1 MSELTVQ
8 YLVLERC
15 DPARNMARFYVLTI
29 EPTLFGDTALV
40 REWGR
45 LGQRGR
51 RRLDLF
57 AGRVQAIEALEAW
70 LVRKARRG
78 YVRRNS
84 TASPFEP
91 IPRSAGR
98 GFSAVSGFCSCMSRR
113 FPLKT
118 NRRDLAPLAPG
129 NSASV

>member
-8 YLVLERC
+8 YLVLERR

-57 AGRVQAIEALEAW
+57 AGRVQAAEALEAW

-84 TASPFEP
+84 TASVNRPVHRDIARLERD
-91 IPRSAGR
+91 IP
-98 GFSAVSGFCSCMSRR
+98 
-113 FPLKT
+113 
-118 NRRDLAPLAPG
+118 
-129 NSASV
+129 

>member
-57 AGRVQAIEALEAW
+57 VLLNRLI
-70 LVRKARRG
+70 RD
-78 YVRRNS
+78 
-84 TASPFEP
+84 
-91 IPRSAGR
+91 
-98 GFSAVSGFCSCMSRR
+98 RR
-113 FPLKT
+113 FFKQP
-118 NRRDLAPLAPG
+118 APKGLNDGSLERGSNANNVIGKGAWHGMFVRQRQPSHLDFWPNQMVAG
-129 NSASV
+129 Q